1 MSDSSRKKLVQF
13 GAGNIGRSFIGQLF
27 SQNGWDVVFVD
38 VNKSLV
44 DALNEKGEYKVYIKT
59 SGKEDRVMLVSNVR
73 AVMGNN
79 EEAILNEI
87 KDANIICT
95 SVGSGVLPKIMPVLG
110 KSLLERSKNIDLI
123 LAENIRNGAY
133 SVRKLL
139 KPLLPEDYPLNQ
151 KIGLIETSIGKMVPI
166 MKAEDLLKD
175 PLAVFAEEYND
186 LIVDKKGF
194 LGPIPDFEDLKPV
207 DNITAYVDRK
217 LFIHNLG
224 HAATAYLGYQYKN
237 DYSYVWEALEIDSLF
252 KNVRGVMLE
261 SAEALLLE
269 YPETFNRESLIL
281 HIDDLLSR
289 FKNRALGDTIF
300 RVGRDLLRKL
310 SPDDRIAGAIK
321 LTRKYGVSCE
331 HIENVYRAAC
341 SFEATDENGYLDIR
355 DRDFHRRF
363 KGYSV
368 GKLREEV
375 SMLNDKL
382 E

>member
-1 MSDSSRKKLVQF
+1 MSGSSRKKLVQF

-27 SQNGWDVVFVD
+27 SQNGWDVVFID

-44 DALNEKGEYKVYIKT
+44 NALNEKGEYKVYIKT
-59 SGKEDRVMLVSNVR
+59 SGKEDRVKLVSNIR
-73 AVMGNN
+73 AVMGNS

-95 SVGSGVLPKIMPVLG
+95 SVGSGVLPKIMPVLA
-110 KSLLERSKNIDLI
+110 KSLLERSMTIDLI
-123 LAENIRNGAY
+123 LAENIRNGAD

-139 KPLLPEDYPLNQ
+139 KPLLPEEYPLNK

-166 MKAEDLLKD
+166 MKSEDLLKD

-194 LGPIPDFEDLKPV
+194 LGTIPDFEDLKSV

-237 DYSYVWEALEIDSLF
+237 DFRYVWEALEIESLYN
-252 KNVRGVMLE
+252 NVRGVMLE

-269 YPETFNRESLIL
+269 YPDTFYRESLIL

-289 FKNRALGDTIF
+289 FKNRALGDSIY
-300 RVGRDLLRKL
+300 RVGRDLFRKL

-321 LTRKYGVSCE
+321 LTRKHGVSCKL
-331 HIENVYRAAC
+331 IEDVYSAAC
-341 SFEATDENGYLDIR
+341 SFEATDENGEMDIK
-355 DRDFHRRF
+355 DKEFHRRF
-363 KGYSV
+363 KGYSAEQ
-368 GKLREEV
+368 LRKEV
-375 SMLNDKL
+375 SMLTD
-382 E
+382 